1 MKTREIV
8 IGKKVSFSPDL
19 SSRRILLI
27 QQLELLAGPISLRI
41 EYSTIKALFGFQSC
55 MVIQTPS
62 ETFAWPDLS

>member
-27 QQLELLAGPISLRI
+27 QQLELLAGPVSLRI

-62 ETFAWPDLS
+62 ESICLA

>member
-27 QQLELLAGPISLRI
+27 QQLELLAGPVSLRI

-55 MVIQTPS
+55 MVIHLGES
-62 ETFAWPDLS
+62 ICLA